1 MGKLADQIKTDCC
14 GSLLDDKAQLV
25 KDVAALEALNS
36 QLSGRVAK
44 LKQKVIVSN
53 ADLDLIKA
61 ELITAEAERVIYH
74 CVIKDARATCRTVF
88 DTMYKGTPL
97 YKEQVWANLCLT
109 LGIDA

>member
-1 MGKLADQIKTDCC
+1 MGKLADQITTDCC
-14 GSLLDDKAQLV
+14 GSLLNDKAQLV

-44 LKQKVIVSN
+44 LKQEVIVSN
-53 ADLDLIKA
+53 ADLDLFKA
-61 ELITAEAERVIYH
+61 KFSAANLGYSTFVRSN
-74 CVIKDARATCRTVF
+74 CRTVF
-88 DTMYKGTPL
+88 NTMYKGEPK